1 MAADPAAA
9 AAAAHEQAKAMRQA
23 EDEQMRQAIAAS
35 LVAQLPRRADD
46 QDADLQRALAA
57 SQVQDSDQ
65 TEEALYQSVL
75 ADSAR
80 LEEEQERRREEETRR
95 HDEEQRRSAEAVN
108 PRERALAAA
117 EARARAVAAPPPSA
131 PLPAPAAAAVPGPSV
146 LPPRSG
152 APGVPSGAQIAAA
165 GAAAAA
171 AAATAAAAAAA
182 ARSSSGGKK
191 RAHPAATQPASSVC
205 SVCSARVC
213 PLDSHGRHIDF
224 RCKAAPR
231 RPAPQPSAAAA
242 AAAAASC
249 YAGVIHRS
257 AAEPA
262 GGGGKKRAR
271 AADDGPR
278 GVIHLDGPSSSR
290 LPAHK
295 ARPQP
300 GSSSSSGGARAGGSS
315 AQAGSSSG
323 AVVDLLTP
331 PSSPTRND
339 SPAAPAPAKREPLLG
354 YRKLGVRL
362 SGSASRKLN
371 SQAWTWSGVSTALSG
386 FASGSSGHGLSG
398 FLSAK
403 PDKEALEP
411 GSADG
416 KRLVGRSVLYHWA
429 DQGWCSGVIEKA
441 NGDKSK
447 TADQQVGSGP
457 SWQCHGSPP
466 WPLGADSPGSWLRHA
481 LGTSH

>member
-1 MAADPAAA
+1 
-9 AAAAHEQAKAMRQA
+9 
-23 EDEQMRQAIAAS
+23 MRQAIAAS

-80 LEEEQERRREEETRR
+80 LEEEQERRREEETRK
-95 HDEEQRRSAEAVN
+95 HDEEQRRSAGAVN

-165 GAAAAA
+165 GAAAAAAA

-257 AAEPA
+257 AAEPV

-278 GVIHLDGPSSSR
+278 GVIHLDGPSSAR

-300 GSSSSSGGARAGGSS
+300 GSSSSSSGGAAPGMWRRAVSLL
-315 AQAGSSSG
+315 SSG
-323 AVVDLLTP
+323 GG
-331 PSSPTRND
+331 PTG
-339 SPAAPAPAKREPLLG
+339 RERRSALFG
-354 YRKLGVRL
+354 MYDGV
-362 SGSASRKLN
+362 
-371 SQAWTWSGVSTALSG
+371 TM
-386 FASGSSGHGLSG
+386 
-398 FLSAK
+398 
-403 PDKEALEP
+403 
-411 GSADG
+411 
-416 KRLVGRSVLYHWA
+416 
-429 DQGWCSGVIEKA
+429 
-441 NGDKSK
+441 
-447 TADQQVGSGP
+447 
-457 SWQCHGSPP
+457 
-466 WPLGADSPGSWLRHA
+466 
-481 LGTSH
+481 